1 MLTVALTGNIASGKS
16 AVLQLFREWGATITD
31 ADAIVHDLQRKGTPV
46 FLRLVNDFVGT
57 HRIGTTYG
65 NVVFNRYFRDTDR
78 LHNPTAAAELKK
90 FRAVVQYFQKYGTK
104 YDMDWILISAQGYQE
119 SQLDQSRRS
128 RAGAVGV
135 MQIKPSTARDKN
147 IGINNVRTIDGNIHA
162 GTKYLRFMMDRYFAD
177 APMDRLNKGLFAL
190 ASYNAG
196 PARVA
201 GLRAK
206 AKAMGLNENVWFRN
220 VEVVAARQI
229 GRETVDY
236 VSNIYKYYTAYK
248 AVAERRAALDKS
260 KAASRNK

>member
-1 MLTVALTGNIASGKS
+1 MTG
-16 AVLQLFREWGATITD
+16 
-31 ADAIVHDLQRKGTPV
+31 P
-46 FLRLVNDFVGT
+46 
-57 HRIGTTYG
+57 
-65 NVVFNRYFRDTDR
+65 
-78 LHNPTAAAELKK
+78 AAAELEK
-90 FRAVVQYFQKYGTK
+90 FRALVQYFQKYGTK

-119 SQLDQSRRS
+119 SQLVHSRRS
-128 RAGAVGV
+128 PSGAVGV

-201 GLRAK
+201 RLRAK
-206 AKAMGLNENVWFRN
+206 AQATGLNPNVWFRN
-220 VEVVAARQI
+220 VEVIAAREI

-248 AVAERRAALDKS
+248 AVAERNAALDKS
-260 KAASRNK
+260 KAAASGSR